1 MGGLGY
7 FPQASSSSHALY
19 AFYSSSSI
27 QWTKRKRDN
36 PYITTSDKIESTT
49 KPPCCEEQTRQKKAT
64 FRFTIWGQSAKSLT
78 IPHFQPNFQIHG
90 PVQIWK
96 SKNSKCYYLLNYSVF
111 VSALHMNMICVDG
124 SKVLASK
131 EDCLIIENANSEE
144 LRIL

>member
-1 MGGLGY
+1 MHVL
-7 FPQASSSSHALY
+7 
-19 AFYSSSSI
+19 
-27 QWTKRKRDN
+27 TKMK
-36 PYITTSDKIESTT
+36 
-49 KPPCCEEQTRQKKAT
+49 EQTVM
-64 FRFTIWGQSAKSLT
+64 TISFSNTHSLRIKPLLVGIIAPFKTTNPARIRKCKMFMPHYQSAKSLT

-131 EDCLIIENANSEE
+131 EDCLIITAISSLFEP
-144 LRIL
+144 RTV